1 MATLRE
7 GQIICIQEI
16 DNSNDGTQ
24 ECSKD
29 KIKGAG
35 GLTKV
40 SAFQGNWAL
49 ANTRERIQFY
59 L

>member
-40 SAFQGNWAL
+40 SAFQGH
-49 ANTRERIQFY
+49 
-59 L
+59 

>member
-1 MATLRE
+1 MTTLRE

-16 DNSNDGTQ
+16 DNSKDGTQ

-29 KIKGAG
+29 ELKGAG

-40 SAFQGNWAL
+40 SIFEAL
-49 ANTRERIQFY
+49 KNTRERFQF
-59 L
+59 